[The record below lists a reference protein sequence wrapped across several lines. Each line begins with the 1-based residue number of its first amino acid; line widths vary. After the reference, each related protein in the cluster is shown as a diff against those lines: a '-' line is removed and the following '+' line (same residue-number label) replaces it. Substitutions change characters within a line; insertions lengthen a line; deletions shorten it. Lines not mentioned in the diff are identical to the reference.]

1 VRIGGDYQGQGSM
14 PNASQTI
21 VSDDSV
27 ITADALNWGDG
38 GQVIVWANQLTRFY
52 GSISARGGALA
63 GNGGSVEVSGKDL
76 LIFTGLVDAGAS
88 NGNPGSL
95 LLDPKDITIT
105 DANSPLATFLKPN
118 PSSGDRFG
126 YSVAGI
132 GTNVLIGAL
141 FDDPGGVTDAGS
153 AYLFDGTT
161 GALLQTFNN
170 PAPGE
175 GDQFG
180 WSVAGVGTTC

>member
-1 VRIGGDYQGQGSM
+1 VNVLGDKVGLFSASVNASGSNGGGTVRIGGDYQGQGSV

-126 YSVAGI
+126 YSVAGSRDKRADW
-132 GTNVLIGAL
+132 GT
-141 FDDPGGVTDAGS
+141 F
-153 AYLFDGTT
+153 
-161 GALLQTFNN
+161 
-170 PAPGE
+170 
-175 GDQFG
+175 
-180 WSVAGVGTTC
+180 